1 MLHLDLEIL
10 SIKLWIETK
19 ERISILIDDGI

>member
-19 ERISILIDDGI
+19 ERIGILIDDGI